1 MEEKLESCWI
11 FNLYFP
17 GTFNTEE
24 DLRRNRGEWNKKV
37 QRKQK
42 HPQVYALQVY
52 VLLGFIFTGAGIE
65 IYHKR

>member
-1 MEEKLESCWI
+1 MYVWFLI
-11 FNLYFP
+11 L

-42 HPQVYALQVY
+42 HPQGDSVKYGTLEFLHQ
-52 VLLGFIFTGAGIE
+52 
-65 IYHKR
+65 K